1 MRSRAGTSGF
11 TLVEILVALAVLAIA
26 LTATAHALGSAIDTT
41 AALRERVLAR
51 WVAEDRLTE
60 LELRSEWPAL
70 DTKEGDAT
78 MGGRRFHWVQETGV
92 TPVTRLR
99 RVEVSVMLPGVK
111 VPLVRLTGFVEQT
124 GSSVTTSSP
133 SQTGNPS
140 PMGDS
145 PSGTQSQT
153 GNLSPMGD
161 SPSGTQ
167 SQTETRQ

>member
-1 MRSRAGTSGF
+1 MIRSRNGTSGF

-26 LTATAHALGSAIDTT
+26 LTATAHALGNAVDTT

-60 LELRSEWPAL
+60 LELKSEWPAL

-99 RVEVSVMLPGVK
+99 RVEVSVMLPGAK
-111 VPLVRLTGFVEQT
+111 VPLARLTGFVEQT

-133 SQTGNPS
+133 SQTGDLSQMGNAPTAPS
-140 PMGDS
+140 P
-145 PSGTQSQT
+145 
-153 GNLSPMGD
+153 
-161 SPSGTQ
+161 
-167 SQTETRQ
+167 QTESQK

>member
-1 MRSRAGTSGF
+1 VIRSRNGTSGF

-26 LTATAHALGSAIDTT
+26 LTATAHALGSAVDTT

-60 LELRSEWPAL
+60 LELKSEWPAL

-99 RVEVSVMLPGVK
+99 RVEVSVMLPGAK
-111 VPLVRLTGFVEQT
+111 VPLARLTGFVEQT

-133 SQTGNPS
+133 SQTGDLSQMGNAPTAPS
-140 PMGDS
+140 P
-145 PSGTQSQT
+145 
-153 GNLSPMGD
+153 
-161 SPSGTQ
+161 
-167 SQTETRQ
+167 QTESQK

>member
-1 MRSRAGTSGF
+1 MSHRPAAGF

-26 LTATAHALGSAIDTT
+26 LTAAAHSLGAAVDTT
-41 AALRERVLAR
+41 VALRERMLAR

-60 LELRSEWPAL
+60 LELKNEWPAL

-78 MGGRRFHWVQETGV
+78 MGGRRFHWAQETGV

-133 SQTGNPS
+133 SQTGDLS
-140 PMGDS
+140 QMGDAPTP
-145 PSGTQSQT
+145 PS
-153 GNLSPMGD
+153 
-161 SPSGTQ
+161 
-167 SQTETRQ
+167 SQTESQK

>member
-1 MRSRAGTSGF
+1 MIRGRTTLGF

-26 LTATAHALGSAIDTT
+26 LTATAHALGSAVDTT

-60 LELRSEWPAL
+60 LELKSEWPAL

-99 RVEVSVMLPGVK
+99 RVEVSVMLPGAK
-111 VPLVRLTGFVEQT
+111 VPLARLTGFVEQT
-124 GSSVTTSSP
+124 GSSVTSSTA
-133 SQTGNPS
+133 SQTGDLSQMGNAPTTPS
-140 PMGDS
+140 P
-145 PSGTQSQT
+145 
-153 GNLSPMGD
+153 
-161 SPSGTQ
+161 
-167 SQTETRQ
+167 QTETQK